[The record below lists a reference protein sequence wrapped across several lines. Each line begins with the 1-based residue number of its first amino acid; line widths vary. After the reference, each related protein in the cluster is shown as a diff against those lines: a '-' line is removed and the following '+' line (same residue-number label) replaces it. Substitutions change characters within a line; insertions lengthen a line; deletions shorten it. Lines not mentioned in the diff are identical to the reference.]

1 MSAFFLAQI
10 LNEND
15 SHLGRRFYHRKQPHA
30 RNFFNL
36 FFQNLA
42 LFVCFDG
49 IIIGMKQIFKKQLTI
64 KTRYNP
70 ELVEDR
76 KAFENA
82 CQILREQ
89 GVDFET
95 STETVAT
102 EFGKKLYFRYSL
114 TTDFII

>member
-1 MSAFFLAQI
+1 MFVY
-10 LNEND
+10 
-15 SHLGRRFYHRKQPHA
+15 FYDR
-30 RNFFNL
+30 
-36 FFQNLA
+36 
-42 LFVCFDG
+42 
-49 IIIGMKQIFKKQLTI
+49 IIGMKQIFKKQLTI

-76 KAFENA
+76 KAFEKA
-82 CQILREQ
+82 CEILREQ

-114 TTDFII
+114 TTDFIIWIILPLIALLTLIF